1 MATAV
6 EGSSSNVPF
15 LTNDPAPSQTSRR
28 SSRQLALMQDVE
40 SVGSTGSIRNPDAF
54 SDDLEADLTL
64 PPIEPSILHMKVRS
78 PENENDAAHT
88 TYPHKP
94 KHPHFTREAAET
106 RQRDLRNAGASPTR
120 KLLRKRTQPT
130 LQMFEHSTP
139 TRFVEYASGNVTEE
153 EQEEQAPENRA
164 ISENVALQSR
174 EAAKKRGSS
183 RSTRPTSR
191 MSGEVQVPTVSDMI
205 DQAEHVLEEM
215 RHLDEDDTD
224 TNGSDRRMSRRRG
237 SMSESSTVKSARRQ
251 SSAKAV
257 KDSVATTEKKSA
269 RSSRK
274 SLSNSEVESAS
285 TAKKPTRSSRKSMSK
300 SIVVAE
306 EVENVSNARKSAR
319 TPRRVTEDTSSNR
332 AADDSVAERGSTVRK
347 SARSSRKDI
356 LSDDDEVD
364 IASTA
369 KKSTR
374 SSRKSVSDT
383 VVSDEVD
390 NVSTAKKSARSSRKS
405 VSDTVVADE
414 VDNVSTAKKS
424 ARSSRKD
431 ILSDDEVDNVS
442 TAKKS
447 ARSSR
452 KNTSDSMVEKDV
464 DSVSTRKKSARSA
477 FDRRHAD
484 NVADRSPAHLAE
496 TKQQQQQQ
504 KPVASGKEEEDAMDG
519 EWWQPWVALL
529 LLFLLILIIW
539 CSMDEGCGLLA
550 WETTT
555 SCATWGWQ
563 MLTWP
568 LWLLYNTAA
577 LICQV
582 IFGSIE
588 WIASLIGSV
597 FALMTSLLAEG
608 DGASTPP
615 TSGAFSLNVLPL
627 LSTLLS
633 PFFYLWNVITSIIVD
648 LFDGLLYLL
657 SLPLAMFSH
666 LSEGL
671 LWMVD
676 TIGSCLWFIWSVL
689 TWLVGIW
696 WNLTLWLSATVLSV
710 LAAIGNGLLWIF
722 LWLWEGFMTVLSLPF
737 VIFSS
742 LSSSSSSS
750 SSSSPID
757 TGAVKGDAAPSAEW
771 CLFCWIPGVS
781 AFWPL
786 HQNQETYLSSPD
798 STGNVIGVGAAAGC
812 GCTKELSGLVRDE
825 VRTAMQSV
833 QRLQQDE
840 MKSNMPKAV
849 AAEVASVERNLR
861 QKMENDLEAKLKQG
875 LSQMQDQLRGNMASQ
890 KSEIIQSLQ
899 EERQKQAKEID
910 EAIKNGLTMQKQ
922 ELFSAL
928 QKDLQLQQATAE
940 TLLATNMASQKKEL
954 LQVMQDDL
962 QRQQEQL
969 NSMMKDVVRS
979 SHTATST
986 STSTVTTA
994 EQEKM
999 LSSALSAQKTE
1010 LLAILQK
1017 DMEKQKVLLEEL
1029 IQTAVKNQDAAFTKK
1044 MEGAAKDGKASVLT
1058 EMKESQAKA
1067 LEQLKRN
1074 IEEQLR
1080 AKIDGEAAE
1089 KKLQTALAD
1098 QIQQR
1103 EHALQALRTQLT
1115 ADMERMQSILMQEKL
1130 PVLLEKESK
1139 SILEKAL
1146 ADVAAK
1152 MSQLQEQQQAQQGT
1166 HSTNGEY
1173 AAVDMESVI
1182 AQSQAAADAA
1192 AKEVAATVSQKM
1204 CQDLASTT
1212 AENVASQTVR
1222 ILIEQER
1229 ERRGEG
1235 QVAGAGAGETTN
1247 SLSESDAKFIVSK
1260 LAAELENQGDSIV
1273 SLQQTIQALLSSSK
1287 GAGNGNGK
1295 GDGDKRGSGGGWFG
1309 LGGDDSQREPQGTE
1323 EGSGL
1328 DIALIRAMIAQ
1339 SLDVY
1344 AADRIGLPD
1353 YGLLSAGAR
1362 VEEEVTSPSYVPEV
1376 VSLPW
1381 NLMYDLKVSEPEW
1394 ALMPGLHVSE
1404 CWAFAGNEGSIGVH
1418 LSEPIYPTSV
1428 SLDHV
1433 HRSVARDRSSAPRN
1447 FTVTLVDEESGEE
1460 FMAEPEHGTA
1470 FYYNL
1475 HGAQVQTFSFSEPI
1489 TRPIGSVRFHFTSNH
1504 GHELYTCIY
1513 RVRVHGIRVA
1523 PNYMLR
1529 D

>member
-6 EGSSSNVPF
+6 GGSSSNVPF

-130 LQMFEHSTP
+130 LQTFEHSTP

-153 EQEEQAPENRA
+153 EQQQQAPENRA

-257 KDSVATTEKKSA
+257 KDSVATAEKKSA

-285 TAKKPTRSSRKSMSK
+285 TAKKPTRSSRKSMS
-300 SIVVAE
+300 SVVVAE

-319 TPRRVTEDTSSNR
+319 TPKRVTEDTSNR

-356 LSDDDEVD
+356 
-364 IASTA
+364 I
-369 KKSTR
+369 
-374 SSRKSVSDT
+374 
-383 VVSDEVD
+383 
-390 NVSTAKKSARSSRKS
+390 
-405 VSDTVVADE
+405 
-414 VDNVSTAKKS
+414 
-424 ARSSRKD
+424 
-431 ILSDDEVDNVS
+431 SDDEVDNVS

-447 ARSSR
+447 TRSSR
-452 KNTSDSMVEKDV
+452 KNTSDSMLEKDV
-464 DSVSTRKKSARSA
+464 DSVSTIKKTARFA

-496 TKQQQQQQ
+496 TKQQQK
-504 KPVASGKEEEDAMDG
+504 KPVASGKEEDDAMDG

-588 WIASLIGSV
+588 WIASLIGSM
-597 FALMTSLLAEG
+597 FALVTSLLAEG
-608 DGASTPP
+608 EGASTPP
-615 TSGAFSLNVLPL
+615 DSGAFSLNVLPL

-657 SLPLAMFSH
+657 SLPLAIFSH

-676 TIGSCLWFIWSVL
+676 SIGTCLWFIWSVL
-689 TWLVGIW
+689 TWLVEIW
-696 WNLTLWLSATVLSV
+696 WDCILWLTATALSV
-710 LAAIGNGLLWIF
+710 LAAIGNGLLWICS
-722 LWLWEGFMTVLSLPF
+722 WLWEGFMTVLSLPF

-786 HQNQETYLSSPD
+786 HQNQETYLSSHDYD

-812 GCTKELSGLVRDE
+812 GCTNELSVLVRDE

-840 MKSNMPKAV
+840 MKSNMPKVV

-986 STSTVTTA
+986 STITTI

-1029 IQTAVKNQDAAFTKK
+1029 IQTAFKNQDAAFRKE

-1080 AKIDGEAAE
+1080 AKIDGETAE

-1152 MSQLQEQQQAQQGT
+1152 MSQLQEQQRKQQAQAQQGT

-1173 AAVDMESVI
+1173 APVDMESVI

-1273 SLQQTIQALLSSSK
+1273 SLQQTIQALLSTSK
-1287 GAGNGNGK
+1287 GAGNGK
-1295 GDGDKRGSGGGWFG
+1295 GDGDKRGSGAGWFG
-1309 LGGDDSQREPQGTE
+1309 LGGDDSQKEPQGTE

-1381 NLMYDLKVSEPEW
+1381 NLIYDLKVSEPEW

-1404 CWAFAGNEGSIGVH
+1404 CWAFAGNEGSFGVH